1 MESSVCVR
9 ADYLV
14 VDEEPVLEEED
25 AGAEEGAAFVEAE
38 ELPAVLP
45 ESVLADGLD
54 SVAEDLLSL
63 LVLPET
69 PALLPLLA

>member
-1 MESSVCVR
+1 MR

-14 VDEEPVLEEED
+14 VDEEPVLEEGDADAED
-25 AGAEEGAAFVEAE
+25 GAAFADAE

>member
-1 MESSVCVR
+1 
-9 ADYLV
+9 
-14 VDEEPVLEEED
+14 VDEEPVLDEEG
-25 AGAEEGAAFVEAE
+25 AGAEEGAALAEVE

-45 ESVLADGLD
+45 ESELAGALD

-69 PALLPLLA
+69 PALLPLFA

>member
-1 MESSVCVR
+1 M
-9 ADYLV
+9 
-14 VDEEPVLEEED
+14 DEEPVLDEEG
-25 AGAEEGAAFVEAE
+25 AGAEEGAALAEAA

-45 ESVLADGLD
+45 ESELAGALD

-69 PALLPLLA
+69 PALLPLFA